1 MENFM
6 KGEEGSRHIHK
17 KIVYFMENGGGVH
30 PIHKKLNWKG

>member
-17 KIVYFMENGGGVH
+17 KIVYFMENGGGGS
-30 PIHKKLNWKG
+30 PNP